1 MANYGTILVVD
12 DNTSIFTTL
21 EICLDGVFDR
31 ILTLTKPE
39 NILTTLEQEAVDVII
54 PALYHHSTCALLVS
68 CQGRSR
74 YTW

>member
-31 ILTLTKPE
+31 ILTLTITEMMKR
-39 NILTTLEQEAVDVII
+39 NKIRLI
-54 PALYHHSTCALLVS
+54 PNH
-68 CQGRSR
+68 
-74 YTW
+74 

>member
-39 NILTTLEQEAVDVII
+39 NILTTVTNHDHAGWLA
-54 PALYHHSTCALLVS
+54 
-68 CQGRSR
+68 
-74 YTW
+74 

>member
-1 MANYGTILVVD
+1 MANYGTILAVD

-39 NILTTLEQEAVDVII
+39 NILTTATNHDHAEWLA
-54 PALYHHSTCALLVS
+54 
-68 CQGRSR
+68 
-74 YTW
+74 